1 VTNLVFII
9 IWAAYFLVVLVVNE
23 HAVERVTDFLV
34 RMGLSRLAGGF
45 RGLGLRRIDF
55 F

>member
-1 VTNLVFII
+1 MTNLALII
-9 IWAAYFLVVLVVNE
+9 IWAAYLLVLVVNE

-45 RGLGLRRIDF
+45 RGLGLRGIDF

>member
-1 VTNLVFII
+1 MTNLALII
-9 IWAAYFLVVLVVNE
+9 IWAAYLLVVLAVNG
-23 HAVERVTDFLV
+23 HAVERVTEFLV